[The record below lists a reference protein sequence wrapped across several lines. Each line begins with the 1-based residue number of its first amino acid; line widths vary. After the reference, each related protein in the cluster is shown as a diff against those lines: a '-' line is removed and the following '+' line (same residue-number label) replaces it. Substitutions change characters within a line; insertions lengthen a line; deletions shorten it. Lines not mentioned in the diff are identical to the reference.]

1 MARNGSGTYNLPAGN
16 PVVTGTTVSSSTHN
30 TTMSDIATALTGSI
44 AKDGQTAATADLP
57 MGGNKHT
64 GVGDTTAR
72 TDYAKASQ
80 VQDGTFTFLTSPS
93 GADDVTA
100 TGPLSLA
107 AYAAGQEFRFI
118 AAGANTGAMT
128 LNINSIGA
136 KSITK
141 HGTEA
146 MEADEVAS
154 GAVVVVVYDGTQ
166 FQWVGD
172 RAEQFNFPVEM
183 TPVTASGATE
193 DFTGIPSWASRIDIT
208 LSGLSS
214 DSTDVIGL
222 QLGDAGGF
230 ETSGYSGGGTGL
242 GTGVTSYNFSSSF
255 LFTNVPATA
264 GDSLHGVITL
274 VRLSNSSHTW
284 AASLNIGESSLANM
298 NVGAGSKSLTA
309 ALTQFRI
316 TANGGNLD
324 AGVIGARYS

>member
-172 RAEQFNFPVEM
+172 RAEQFNFPTLM
-183 TPVTASGATE
+183 TAATASSATE
-193 DFTGIPSWASRIDIT
+193 DFTGIPSWVTKIEAT
-208 LSGLSS
+208 LVNLSS
-214 DSTDVIGL
+214 DSTNVIGL
-222 QLGDAGGF
+222 QLGDSGGF
-230 ETSGYSGGGTGL
+230 ETSGYAGGGTGI
-242 GTGVTSYNFSSSF
+242 GIGVNSYNFSSSF

-264 GDSLHGVITL
+264 ADALHGVVTL
-274 VRLSNSSHTW
+274 VLSEPSSNTW
-284 AASLNIGESSLANM
+284 AATLVIGESTSAQVNI
-298 NVGAGSKSLTA
+298 GGGSKSLSA
-309 ALTQFRI
+309 VLTQIRF
-316 TANGGNLD
+316 TANGGTFDGGTIN
-324 AGVIGARYS
+324 VRYS